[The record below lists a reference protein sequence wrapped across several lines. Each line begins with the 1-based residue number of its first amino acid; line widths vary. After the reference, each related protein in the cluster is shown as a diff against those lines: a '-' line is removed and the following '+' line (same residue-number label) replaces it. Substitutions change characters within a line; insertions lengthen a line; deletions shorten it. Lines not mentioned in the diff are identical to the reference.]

1 MKVWDC
7 FLFNGEY
14 DLLKI
19 RCEELFGLDVSHVL
33 IEATMTFTGKYKP
46 LHYLLKRHQYTD
58 YNIKHFI
65 TDTLKTNVN
74 AWQNET
80 NQRNYI
86 LTALEISGAKD
97 EDVIIVSDGD
107 EIVRKSAVE
116 KYNPDMG
123 LTALQMDIYWY
134 KLNLLAEKGTW
145 VVPRILTYKELKQ
158 TTPDEIRRSGYP
170 SIIHDAGWHMSYI
183 GNEDFIVNKLQSFSH
198 QEYNTPEFTNKE
210 LIKFKIEKGQS
221 LWGESNFKKVTIDD
235 TFPTYLY
242 NNQSEFKH
250 LIA

>member
-1 MKVWDC
+1 MNE
-7 FLFNGEY
+7 L

-19 RCEELFGLDVSHVL
+19 RCEELKGLKVTHILV
-33 IEATMTFTGKYKP
+33 EATRTFTGKSKSLTYYQNREYFK
-46 LHYLLKRHQYTD
+46 D
-58 YNIKHFI
+58 YNIQHFVS
-65 TDTLKTNVN
+65 DTLLENVSP
-74 AWQNET
+74 WENET

-86 LTALEISGAKD
+86 LDALLMCGTKD
-97 EDVIIVSDGD
+97 EDLVIVSDVD

-145 VVPRILTYKELKQ
+145 VVPRILTYKELKE

-170 SIIHDAGWHMSYI
+170 SIIHDSGWHFSYA
-183 GNEDFIVNKLQSFSH
+183 GDEEFISNKLKSFSH
-198 QEYNTPEFTNKE
+198 SEYNTQKYTDKE
-210 LIKFKIEKGQS
+210 YIKQKVESGES
-221 LWGESNFKKVTIDD
+221 LWGEGKFKKIPIDQ
-235 TFPTYLY
+235 TFPNYLY
-242 NNQSEFKH
+242 NNQEEFKS